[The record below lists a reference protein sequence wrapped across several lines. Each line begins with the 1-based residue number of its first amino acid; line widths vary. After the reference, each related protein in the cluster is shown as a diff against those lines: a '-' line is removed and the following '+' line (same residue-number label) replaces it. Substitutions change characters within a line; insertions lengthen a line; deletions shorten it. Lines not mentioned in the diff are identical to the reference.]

1 MRQQA
6 VVDGVA
12 GSPEIDGMRWV
23 SLLLALCGVLAC
35 SHRTV
40 VRNDDADRVTVVR
53 NDDADS
59 ASASKWW
66 RNGVCYE
73 VFVRSFYD
81 SDGDG
86 IGDLRGLTAR
96 LDYINDG
103 SPHSTHSLGANCI
116 WLMPI
121 DKSMSYHGYDV
132 VDYYHVDPGYGT
144 DDDFRNLVAEAH
156 KRGIHVIVDFVPNH
170 TGSQNPWFQSALR
183 DPNSSYRDW
192 YRWSKTVPSQKG
204 PWGQEAWHK
213 SPVRDEYYYGVF
225 WHEMPDLNYEN
236 PAVRAEMQKVVTY
249 WIKEMHADG
258 FRFDAIPYLVEDGDV
273 LQHSRGTHDVL
284 RQLGTA
290 IRVAAPES
298 FSVGEMTDE
307 SPGVM
312 ETYYPDQL
320 DSYFAF
326 GVARATLQ
334 AAATGDA
341 SGFLKA
347 VAQANAEFPA
357 GRWSPF
363 LTNHDQPRVMT
374 VLVDKAKAR
383 VAASAVLMLPGM
395 PFVYY
400 GEEIGMVGPKPDET
414 IRTPMQWTSARN
426 GGFTSGAPWEPL
438 QSDWRTNNV
447 AVQDPSN
454 SSLLNHYRT
463 LIHLRNAHSALSS
476 GKLTVLQTDDT
487 TGTIAAWLRTSRDE
501 AFLIVVNFGV
511 RHGYLFMDRL
521 PGLSG
526 GGDDRLESAYA
537 DPDKACAGYFFGYEQ
552 PSGHPA
558 IQIKSVEA
566 HGFCAL
572 RLRPRLR

>member
-6 VVDGVA
+6 VVDRVA
-12 GSPEIDGMRWV
+12 RSPEVDDVRRVGF
-23 SLLLALCGVLAC
+23 LLALCGLLAC
-35 SHRTV
+35 SRGFRTA
-40 VRNDDADRVTVVR
+40 NTDRVP
-53 NDDADS
+53 DDPPS
-59 ASASKWW
+59 QWW
-66 RNGVCYE
+66 RKGVCYE

-103 SPHSTHSLGANCI
+103 NPQSTRSLGANCI

-132 VDYYHVDPGYGT
+132 VDYYHADPRYGT
-144 DDDFRNLVAEAH
+144 DDDFRNLVVEAH

-170 TGSQNPWFQSALR
+170 SGSQNPWFQSALR
-183 DPNSSYRDW
+183 DPNSPYRDW

-258 FRFDAIPYLVEDGDV
+258 FRFDAIPYLVEHGDV

-284 RQLGTA
+284 RQLGNT
-290 IRVAAPES
+290 IRAAATGS

-312 ETYYPDQL
+312 ESYYPDQL
-320 DSYFAF
+320 DSYFGFA
-326 GVARATLQ
+326 VARATLQ

-341 SGFLKA
+341 SGFFKA
-347 VAQANAEFPA
+347 VAQANANFPT

-363 LTNHDQPRVMT
+363 LTNHDQPRAMT
-374 VLVDKAKAR
+374 VLGDVAKAR
-383 VAASAVLMLPGM
+383 VAAAAMLMLPGM

-400 GEEIGMVGPKPDET
+400 GEEIGMVGAKPDET
-414 IRTPMQWTSARN
+414 IRTPMQWSRASN
-426 GGFTSGAPWEPL
+426 AGFTTGSPWEPL
-438 QSDWRTNNV
+438 QPDWKMKNV
-447 AVQDPSN
+447 AAQDSN
-454 SSLLNHYRT
+454 PTSLLNHYRQ
-463 LIHLRNAHSALSS
+463 LIHLRNAHPALNL
-476 GKLTVLQTDDT
+476 GPLTLLQTDDT
-487 TGTIAAWLRTSRDE
+487 TGTAVAWLRSSPGE
-501 AFLIVVNFGV
+501 ILMIVVNFGSRPDQV
-511 RHGYLFMDRL
+511 YTTKL
-521 PGLSG
+521 PPILR
-526 GGDDRLESAYA
+526 GGDYRLDPVYA
-537 DPDKACAGYFFGYEQ
+537 DPDHACTGYRATTLNFFTPIILVNSVQPHGYC
-552 PSGHPA
+552 
-558 IQIKSVEA
+558 V
-566 HGFCAL
+566 L
-572 RLRPRLR
+572 RLTHR